1 MRSAYQQ
8 LLLSEE
14 SKAYCVINTHR
25 GLYRYNRL
33 TFGVSSAPGIFQRVI
48 ESLLRGIPG
57 VVVYYDDILVTGKTA
72 EEHLQALDQVLSRL
86 ENAGLR
92 LKN

>member
-1 MRSAYQQ
+1 MRSAYQH

-33 TFGVSSAPGIFQRVI
+33 LFGASSAPGIFPRI
-48 ESLLRGIPG
+48 MESLLNDNIHGG
-57 VVVYYDDILVTGKTA
+57 VVTLTIFLSLEG
-72 EEHLQALDQVLSRL
+72 LQRSIYQQ
-86 ENAGLR
+86 
-92 LKN
+92 